1 MEKREERDKFVVG
14 FGEIFWGGI
23 GGKGEFG
30 ETGVLP
36 FHSGVGLKLLEPK
49 LLIKIDQSKLSY
61 AIYVQLEKI
70 LYYLLQV

>member
-1 MEKREERDKFVVG
+1 MWWGSGRIFEG
-14 FGEIFWGGI
+14 GE

-36 FHSGVGLKLLEPK
+36 FHSGVGLKFLKPK
-49 LLIKIDQSKLSY
+49 LLIKIDQSNLSY